1 MKERTKAENRTAAVL
16 CLLMAA
22 VLLGLCSRCSPLYP
36 INDWV
41 DANIFFTT
49 GKSMLA
55 GRVLYRDVFD
65 HKGPLLYFLYG
76 LGSLLDRRGFGGVFV
91 LEVLAFAA
99 YLYIGWRTV
108 RLFVPDAGP
117 LWMALPAAAVVT
129 CRAFVWGGGA
139 EEICLPLL
147 AAAEYRTLA
156 FACTPAAQRRPMP
169 GHTVVGMGMLAGCV
183 LWIKFNILGFFIGSM
198 VFLAA
203 VYAARGWWRTLGKSC
218 MQYLGGMAVATVPWL
233 LYFAVN
239 GALQDCWQV
248 YFYDNLFLYTA
259 RGTAASGSLLQHM
272 LQRGWWGCYD
282 SPLLALFL
290 AAGIAAVLVYAYRR
304 QVPALAGAVLLPLAG
319 QMLALAPGD
328 GYLVYYF
335 LPCAVWVPLGAMPPV
350 WAAQRHLPAARRSA
364 ACAVTVAAALILGV
378 FFCRGASFR
387 LVPRA
392 ETPQYRFA
400 AQMEPGAALLN
411 YGTLD
416 GGFYTAAGV
425 LPPCRYFCVTNMP
438 LPEQQQEQDA
448 LLRAGGVRYVATLV
462 QNLTEWFPAYTGIDS
477 CTCDNGDGTYTWYL
491 YRYTG

>member
-1 MKERTKAENRTAAVL
+1 MMQRAKTEARPAAVL
-16 CLLMAA
+16 CLIMAA

-91 LEVLAFAA
+91 LEVIAFAV

-108 RLFVPDAGP
+108 RLFVPDANP
-117 LWMALPAAAVVT
+117 LWMALPAAAAVT
-129 CRAFVWGGGA
+129 CRAFVWGGSA
-139 EEICLPLL
+139 EELCLPLL
-147 AAAEYRTLA
+147 AAAGHRTLA
-156 FACTPAAQRRPMP
+156 FACTPAAQRRPLP
-169 GHTVVGMGMLAGCV
+169 GRTVVGMGVLAGCV
-183 LWIKFNILGFFIGSM
+183 LWIKFNILGFFLGS
-198 VFLAA
+198 VLLLAA
-203 VYAARGWWRTLGKSC
+203 VYAAHGWRRELGKSC
-218 MQYLGGMAVATVPWL
+218 VQYLGGMALATVPWL
-233 LYFAVN
+233 LYFALN
-239 GALQDCWQV
+239 GALRDWWQV

-259 RGTAASGSLLQHM
+259 RGAAASGSLLRRM

-282 SPLLALFL
+282 DPLLALCL
-290 AAGIAAVLVYAYRR
+290 AAGIAAVLVSACRR
-304 QVPALAGAVLLPLAG
+304 KAPALAGAVLLPMAGLA
-319 QMLALAPGD
+319 LALAPGQ

-335 LPCAVWVPLGAMPPV
+335 LPYAVWAPLGAVPLA
-350 WAAQRHLPAARRSA
+350 WAAQRYLPAPRRCA
-364 ACAVTVAAALILGV
+364 ACAVTAAAALALGV
-378 FFCRGASFR
+378 FCCRGASFR
-387 LVPRA
+387 LFPRA

-416 GGFYTAAGV
+416 GGFYTAASV

-438 LPEQQQEQDA
+438 LPEQREEQDA
-448 LLRAGGVRYVATLV
+448 LLRAGSVRYAVTLV
-462 QNLTEWFPAYTGIDS
+462 PSVKLFMLLAKQVNKLS
-477 CTCDNGDGTYTWYL
+477 KL
-491 YRYTG
+491 